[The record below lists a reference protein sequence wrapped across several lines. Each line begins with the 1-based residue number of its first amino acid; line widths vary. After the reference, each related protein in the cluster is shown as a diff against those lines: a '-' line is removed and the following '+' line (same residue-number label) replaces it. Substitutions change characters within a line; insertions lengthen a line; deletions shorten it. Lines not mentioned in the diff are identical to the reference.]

1 MKKNAMKKAAAVL
14 LILLMTFAAFGCGSK
29 GDEEPPQD
37 TDSNTAVT
45 DTEDEGEEA
54 SDGEETIEEGT
65 YDEAVKDDASDIDAG
80 SYSAEDMQASFDF
93 GFSVSRNFGM
103 SAVLEKM
110 SYKNL
115 ENLTGD
121 LEERMNTGIKSS
133 LGGSYDVFSSYE
145 PEEEDDMDDL
155 VLAAAMEGG
164 EMESRYFEG
173 GVYHL
178 QSTGKYYQY
187 LRFYTENFTK
197 VDGESLQSVQSAVK
211 KAMGITLS
219 ESRLKKAAEIAFENA
234 KKTQDE
240 YLLLEQKSIQGDGY
254 TEKVTVALQGTT
266 SEENE
271 SCYYLCA
278 ERERCYQ

>member
-1 MKKNAMKKAAAVL
+1 
-14 LILLMTFAAFGCGSK
+14 
-29 GDEEPPQD
+29 
-37 TDSNTAVT
+37 
-45 DTEDEGEEA
+45 
-54 SDGEETIEEGT
+54 
-65 YDEAVKDDASDIDAG
+65 
-80 SYSAEDMQASFDF
+80 
-93 GFSVSRNFGM
+93 
-103 SAVLEKM
+103 
-110 SYKNL
+110 
-115 ENLTGD
+115 
-121 LEERMNTGIKSS
+121 MNTGIKSS